1 MKIYILTDM
10 EGVGG
15 VINRSQVFSS
25 QAYYEKT
32 REWLTLEVNA
42 AVEGAIQGGATEI
55 LVLDGHG
62 ANNACNMLYEKLHK
76 GAQYIQGTPWTE
88 YLQSLDSL
96 FGGFFHIGAHAMAG
110 TQAAILEHTM
120 SSEAWVEMLVNGKP
134 MGEIGLCAACA
145 GDFGVPFIMVS
156 GDDKACA
163 ESAGY
168 SPGIETAIVKYGISR
183 HCARLLPMPVVHDL
197 IREKAKAAVQ
207 KAKTIEPFTVEP
219 PVEIQIEFF
228 RNDMVDG
235 IRERE
240 GVKKVGPRKVLYSGN
255 SIIEAFGRRMGG

>member
-76 GAQYIQGTPWTE
+76 GAQYIQGSPWDA
-88 YLQSLDSL
+88 YLPSLDDSCD
-96 FGGFFHIGAHAMAG
+96 GFLHIGAHAMAG
-110 TQAAILEHTM
+110 TQGAILEHTM

-145 GDFGVPFIMVS
+145 GHFGVPFIMVS

-197 IREKAKAAVQ
+197 IREKARAAVQ
-207 KAKTIEPFTVEP
+207 KAKTIEPFKVEP

-240 GVKKVGPRKVLYSGN
+240 GVKKIGPRKVLYSGN

>member
-15 VINRSQVFSS
+15 VINRSQVFSA

-32 REWLTLEVNA
+32 REWLTMEVNA
-42 AVEGAIQGGATEI
+42 AVEGAIQGGATEV
-55 LVLDGHG
+55 LALDGHG
-62 ANNACNMLYEKLHK
+62 ANNACNMLWEKLHK

-88 YLQSLDSL
+88 YLQSLDNS

-110 TQAAILEHTM
+110 TLGAILEHTM

-134 MGEIGLCAACA
+134 MGEIGLCAASA
-145 GDFGVPFIMVS
+145 GHFNVPFIMVS

-168 SPGIETAIVKYGISR
+168 SPGIEAAVVKYGISR

-207 KAKTIEPFTVEP
+207 KAKTIKPFKVEP

-240 GVKKVGPRKVLYSGN
+240 GVRKIGPRKVVYTGN
-255 SIIEAFGRRMGG
+255 NIIEAFGRRMGG